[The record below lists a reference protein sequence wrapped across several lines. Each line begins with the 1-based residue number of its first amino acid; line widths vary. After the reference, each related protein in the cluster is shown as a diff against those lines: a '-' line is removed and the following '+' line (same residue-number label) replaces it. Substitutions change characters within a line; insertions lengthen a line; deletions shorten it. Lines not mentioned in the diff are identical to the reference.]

1 MSELLSQEEM
11 EDLGLEAEQV
21 NFVCF
26 LIKVLRGSFLF
37 TLRLLLIKE
46 SQFMCVERFYEN
58 FRWMFL
64 RSVLMGL
71 RMKRE
76 LYQQK
81 M

>member
-21 NFVCF
+21 NFVWF
-26 LIKVLRGSFLF
+26 LIKVLRGLFLF
-37 TLRLLLIKE
+37 IILIKE

>member
-21 NFVCF
+21 NFVWF
-26 LIKVLRGSFLF
+26 LIKVLRGLFLF
-37 TLRLLLIKE
+37 IKE
-46 SQFMCVERFYEN
+46 SQFMCVEVFYEN

>member
-1 MSELLSQEEM
+1 MSDLLSQEEM

-21 NFVCF
+21 NFVWF
-26 LIKVLRGSFLF
+26 PTYVAYFYLSINEL
-37 TLRLLLIKE
+37 
-46 SQFMCVERFYEN
+46 QFICVKRFHLN
-58 FRWMFL
+58 FRLMFL

-76 LYQQK
+76 PYQQK

>member
-21 NFVCF
+21 NFVWF
-26 LIKVLRGSFLF
+26 LVKVLRGLFLF
-37 TLRLLLIKE
+37 LLIKE

>member
-1 MSELLSQEEM
+1 MSDLLSQEEM

-21 NFVCF
+21 NFVWF
-26 LIKVLRGSFLF
+26 LIKVLCGLFLSINE
-37 TLRLLLIKE
+37 L
-46 SQFMCVERFYEN
+46 QFICVKRFHQN
-58 FRWMFL
+58 FRLMFL

-76 LYQQK
+76 PYQQK